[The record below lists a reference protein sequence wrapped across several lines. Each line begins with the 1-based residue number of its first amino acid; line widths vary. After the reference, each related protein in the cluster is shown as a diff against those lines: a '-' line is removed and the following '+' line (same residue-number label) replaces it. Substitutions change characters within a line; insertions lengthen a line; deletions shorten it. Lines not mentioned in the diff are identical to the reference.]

1 METVG
6 EIIGLMRTAA
16 PEGQAYP
23 DRAALRLLG
32 ELTRSLRTAREGTV
46 AELDR
51 FLAVRERGL
60 CLPEAELAHW
70 LDGVAVLVTGGTGC
84 IGSTLMAQ
92 LAARHPGRLV
102 SLSRGVTDGWP
113 RPPAAE
119 YRLADIR
126 DRAALHRVIQD
137 VRPDVVFHVAAQ
149 RSPALAEVEVHR
161 TVSTNVLGT
170 RNVLAEAAAAG
181 VPQVITASTGKAL
194 RPYSPEVYTASK
206 RAAEWLA
213 SAAADDGMLCGTA
226 RFTHVLD
233 NSIIYQRLLG
243 WARDGVVR
251 LHSPDIAFYVQSAL
265 ESAHLLLVA
274 GLGSRRGEFRVHAI
288 TDLGWPV
295 SLLDLALGVLDRSGS
310 AAPVYFSGYDRG
322 YEEVPFPGLYDPATA
337 GDTSPLLNAFETATV
352 SQSPC
357 PMVDASRL
365 EFGRGPEPVSALAG
379 LEDVCARTED
389 PDAVRGALSELSW
402 SLLDAALGA
411 APRQALARAAALA
424 GSYQHSLRLDH
435 QRVLAAIQL
444 HAGQVSQGV
453 HT

>member
-1 METVG
+1 
-6 EIIGLMRTAA
+6 MRTAA

-226 RFTHVLD
+226 RFAHVLD

-243 WARDGVVR
+243 WARDGVVGR
-251 LHSPDIAFYVQSAL
+251 TARISRSTCSRPW
-265 ESAHLLLVA
+265 
-274 GLGSRRGEFRVHAI
+274 SRRTCCSWLAWAAAGRVPGARHHRPGLAGQPAGPGPRR
-288 TDLGWPV
+288 TGPVRLGRPG
-295 SLLDLALGVLDRSGS
+295 LLQRLRPGL
-310 AAPVYFSGYDRG
+310 RG
-322 YEEVPFPGLYDPATA
+322 GPFPGLYDPATA

-357 PMVDASRL
+357 PWWTRAGWSSAVARSR
-365 EFGRGPEPVSALAG
+365 
-379 LEDVCARTED
+379 
-389 PDAVRGALSELSW
+389 
-402 SLLDAALGA
+402 
-411 APRQALARAAALA
+411 
-424 GSYQHSLRLDH
+424 
-435 QRVLAAIQL
+435 
-444 HAGQVSQGV
+444 
-453 HT
+453 